1 MTPDPQRLLEYAK
14 GQRPAFI
21 DFVRGLVEI
30 ESPSYAPAPQRA
42 VFARLGAALEAVG
55 YQTLLLPGWD
65 TGGQLYARPR
75 RRMRGRSIQL
85 LLGHTDTVWPEG
97 TLRAMPC
104 RLDGD
109 TLYGPGVFDMKAGL
123 AMIVFALRALH
134 TLGLTPAVTP
144 LVFINS
150 DEEIGSAASRGRI
163 ERLARVADRVL
174 VLEPA
179 LGPSGQIKTA
189 RRGVGNFEVIITGR
203 AAHAGLAPE
212 EGHSAILEMSHV
224 VQKLYALNDPA
235 TGIHVN
241 VGTVTGGLRDN
252 VVAPESRLTV
262 DVRVPTREAARRIEA
277 RIRALTPTTPGTRLT
292 IHGGIDRMPMERTP
306 RNRALWQR
314 CRALGQSLGLTLDE
328 GPSGGASDGNFTSR
342 YAATLDGLG
351 AVGDGA
357 HAAHEHV
364 ALTPTLDRCAL
375 LALLLLAP
383 PA

>member
-75 RRMRGRSIQL
+75 RRMRGRSVQL

-212 EGHSAILEMSHV
+212 EGHSA
-224 VQKLYALNDPA
+224 
-235 TGIHVN
+235 
-241 VGTVTGGLRDN
+241 VTGGLRDN

-328 GPSGGASDGNFTSR
+328 GTSGGASDGNFTSR